1 MLGLQGNSS
10 TPKVYRCMACSD
22 TFNGLASLLVH
33 QATHAT
39 TEPKSST
46 PPPARPNNSLVESQ
60 VTNDVPA
67 TEKPASLA
75 QLPDSPANSFYICD
89 CGDEF
94 LDFHLMLEHKRSH
107 VRQRQQPVEDNVS
120 LPGGTENNHV
130 FSAQQTS
137 FASVLEAGL
146 DLSSPSTSK
155 SSGSEVPTSNALSR
169 DVALEDSVA
178 MVTPP
183 HGQHTPPQDVSVKPI
198 EGMSTTGE
206 PLPESTE
213 DMDLEENTNSVTL
226 SDQLENVQK
235 NNILMKLL
243 ASAYQNR
250 LPSSDSENESKH
262 NVIPKQED
270 IPINISPVA
279 KAEPSQNND
288 LSIVQM
294 RRLLVKPGIKTKAPP
309 ISKVLAASR
318 KRVVSLTKTMSPVV
332 VLETRQKLMDP
343 TLKGLYGRYQC
354 GRCRKVFPN
363 LDRLTEHHF
372 LHKKERIKCCRRCKQ
387 LIIGR
392 LPFSDNHVCIQM
404 RNNWPA
410 KNLQNKSP
418 FGSKIVPF
426 HSLSNAKK
434 VYFCPLCKNSYA
446 RRWNL
451 KTHRCHGA
459 GSGFQGEVNTSFKR
473 MSTLRSK
480 LGAQTARVEDANEGF
495 KTASVGTD
503 TGAHIKVEGTSQ
515 DSELSAISQL
525 AWMPPAKTFTPF
537 SLKASMIDSL
547 QDPSLASL
555 EEEDENWKMAENNGE
570 NGNEGQWTIPLDD
583 EIQVFS
589 STNKLGNDRHLTQS
603 GSVEHTEIPPHALP
617 YFVREGV
624 RRYPC
629 SRCHKTYSKAST
641 LRRHLLLC
649 GVRPPGFGTVAQSQP
664 HRATP
669 LNTTNMKP
677 MFSCFVCGRAFNR
690 KDNMM
695 THRKRCQLKRTMS
708 GLDGGTMVQ
717 GLQGDTPADGQIEEE
732 NSAGNWGIMSLPS
745 VLPRRV
751 TCECGVGFTSPRLL
765 LEHLQKHAQESYTC
779 PTCGETVNSWA
790 DYEVHLQIHMHPQ
803 HKLAKGHRSQ
813 PLLLRLQQPQAT
825 QSVLPPPQKP
835 PRSEPSQH
843 LHLLS
848 VKKGQRIVCTRCG
861 NSFAT
866 RCSLRRHISWNRC
879 KGMRAVNPP
888 TNPPKTFHCSHC
900 NSDFPNSI
908 SLVFHQRNGACKP
921 AIKPVRCPVC
931 LRWFGTMD
939 SLQKH
944 LVTHKQSDSFRCD
957 VCQGTYRSL
966 KSLKNHRRRIHRIL
980 IGHPKST
987 TVDALTAKCHLD
999 LTD

>member
-75 QLPDSPANSFYICD
+75 QLPDTPANSFYICD

-137 FASVLEAGL
+137 FAPVLEAGL

-243 ASAYQNR
+243 ASAYQNC

-270 IPINISPVA
+270 IPIDISPVA

-404 RNNWPA
+404 RNNCPA

-555 EEEDENWKMAENNGE
+555 EEEDENWKMVESNGE

-603 GSVEHTEIPPHALP
+603 GSVEHAEIPPHALP

-664 HRATP
+664 HRPTP

-908 SLVFHQRNGACKP
+908 SLMFHQRNGACKP